1 AGDVAGERVARGR
14 DIEYPGRRRERI
26 ELRHLSRGV
35 AARLDVAGPAGRGPA
50 DETTV
55 AAVLGRS
62 MHDVDRVPEHQRDEV
77 GCGRCAQQGVLL
89 VGRRADDA
97 LQAREPLTVALLQT
111 DDLAG
116 EAAFGTSLRAL
127 DPDAPS
133 QLRQCVE

>member
-62 MHDVDRVPEHQRDEV
+62 IHDVERVPEHQRDEV
-77 GCGRCAQQGVLL
+77 GCGRCAQHGVLL
-89 VGRRADDA
+89 VGGRADDA
-97 LQAREPLTVALLQT
+97 LQAREPPPGALLPT
-111 DDLAG
+111 DAPARQ
-116 EAAFGTSLRAL
+116 AALRAS
-127 DPDAPS
+127 PRTPS
-133 QLRQCVE
+133 TP